1 MKSIIKEFASV
12 CNRGCFFSMVLGRCK
27 VTSAG
32 YGWCKISYCPKKG
45 RERVIAADVSAK
57 TVFYCHKH
65 IFYAKGKDEWFAVNI
80 SDGGGKLIGLG
91 QRLSADNPAFVRK
104 AGEEFILGFFNG
116 GGKFCRKIYS
126 SIGFDIKLKIRYLLC
141 QLKDGRFDIYKTD
154 DAQFCLH
161 KQDGD
166 FYETL
171 VLKTAQQN
179 RTFAF
184 RNGGFYEVDLRRMKQ
199 RINDWVRQKRD
210 WATNRL
216 GSLW

>member
-91 QRLSADNPAFVRK
+91 QRLSADNPEKNLSLAFLT
-104 AGEEFILGFFNG
+104 AAESFA
-116 GGKFCRKIYS
+116 GKFIHQLV
-126 SIGFDIKLKIRYLLC
+126 GIK
-141 QLKDGRFDIYKTD
+141 
-154 DAQFCLH
+154 
-161 KQDGD
+161 
-166 FYETL
+166 
-171 VLKTAQQN
+171 
-179 RTFAF
+179 
-184 RNGGFYEVDLRRMKQ
+184 
-199 RINDWVRQKRD
+199 
-210 WATNRL
+210 
-216 GSLW
+216 S

>member
-1 MKSIIKEFASV
+1 M
-12 CNRGCFFSMVLGRCK
+12 
-27 VTSAG
+27 
-32 YGWCKISYCPKKG
+32 
-45 RERVIAADVSAK
+45 
-57 TVFYCHKH
+57 
-65 IFYAKGKDEWFAVNI
+65 
-80 SDGGGKLIGLG
+80 
-91 QRLSADNPAFVRK
+91 
-104 AGEEFILGFFNG
+104 
-116 GGKFCRKIYS
+116 
-126 SIGFDIKLKIRYLLC
+126 
-141 QLKDGRFDIYKTD
+141 KDGRFDIYKTD

-171 VLKTAQQN
+171 VLKTDQQN
-179 RTFAF
+179 RTFEF